1 MLVLAKWI
9 LGGPLQALAAA
20 VALALVPGLGWASA
34 AVVAL
39 VALRQNLAQAALP
52 LVGALLVAMLLHLP
66 AGDITQAGS
75 VVAALVGALVL
86 ANLRSLSWA
95 LVSLALTAV
104 VYMALVIFG
113 APGVIEQLVSVLE
126 PQFQDLLAQMK
137 SANPDSPGVLEQLDV
152 RSVVLEGSAWVVT
165 LGAVAALLVARW
177 LQARL
182 YNPGGFRQEFHS
194 LRLMPA
200 IAVALAVLVWLTQ
213 SFPALR
219 YAAPCLVMPLFLA
232 GLGLVHGLMG
242 MKPNNGP
249 LLAFFYLGLV
259 LTFWMG
265 MLVLSLVAVVDSF
278 MDFRNRI
285 QKRYE

>member
-52 LVGALLVAMLLHLP
+52 LVGALLVAMLLHWP

-86 ANLRSLSWA
+86 ANLRSLSWT